1 MFFGKSRAPENLQE
15 RRSRPHRHLGY
26 PSNADGFVAMTTT
39 LHYGP
44 MEVRAFASHAV
55 VRSAV
60 SEVKPLT
67 VAVLSTPKI
76 SCRAFCAR
84 H

>member
-1 MFFGKSRAPENLQE
+1 MFFAKFEPLRTSRSGDLTPVT
-15 RRSRPHRHLGY
+15 LGT
-26 PSNADGFVAMTTT
+26 PLNADGFVAMTTT
-39 LHYGP
+39 LHYRP

-55 VRSAV
+55 MGSAV

-67 VAVLSTPKI
+67 VAVLSTPKT